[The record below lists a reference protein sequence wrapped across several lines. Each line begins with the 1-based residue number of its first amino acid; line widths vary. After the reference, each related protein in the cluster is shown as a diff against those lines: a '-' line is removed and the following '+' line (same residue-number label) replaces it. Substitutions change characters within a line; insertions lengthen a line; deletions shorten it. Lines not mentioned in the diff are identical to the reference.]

1 MIEFI
6 NQNLILVSLLTVLL
20 VTGLWFWS
28 EKRRAKTLSS
38 IISEKM
44 AGTLLSSA
52 CSIRRSWRNI
62 LFAAAWLILA
72 FCLLRPF
79 SGVDIE
85 ERKQQ
90 VRDILVIFDV
100 SNSMNVVDCYG
111 ESRLNYGRNLIRKL
125 AADSASDRF
134 GLMSFSGL
142 AFVEIPLTSDTV
154 SFDIA
159 LEGISKHKI
168 PLGGTNIQIA
178 LDQALKE
185 FKEGAEHKAMI
196 LISDGEEIGGDYR
209 DAAKM
214 LKEKNVKLIN
224 VLTGDE
230 RKAGAVKNQK
240 GFPLRNR
247 SGDIITSKAD
257 SKLLKELA
265 QVTDGV
271 FIDFDPNGNT
281 YQQLAKLKS
290 EISTIN
296 SLEGENEEIRK
307 PREIYQPFLLVAII
321 LLLIRMFFGERKNN
335 FKSVAVALAFM
346 FVMPQLRAQQAMP
359 TAPSQQLSEEQKAA
373 LLNLQ
378 HDAAKLRQQALD
390 ESLDEKYRSL
400 AWYNLA
406 TNLTKQHELNPVE
419 PVEPPKPDDKNKMA
433 APPQPT
439 EPGSLVKAEEAF
451 DKAVEMAGEQKAIKS
466 SALHNKGTL
475 YQKEA
480 QKTFLQDPDQAISY
494 LNSAVGLF
502 KNALILNSGDLQ
514 TRKNL
519 ERAFIDIKYAK
530 IAKEIHE
537 LHQEAKTK
545 AGNSLFNFRKLKEV
559 PARNPDSVKGIQNDN
574 DIVIKNCE
582 AIKAKLID
590 IERTDAQ
597 PLYDKVIEQENL
609 AKPTLT
615 HLSKEAA
622 DKTEKHLAEAYKL
635 LGGNPDEEP
644 DQNQD
649 SDSDNNEEKQD
660 KNKDQKDQ
668 QDQKDN
674 KNKDK
679 SKDQK
684 DQQDQ
689 KDNKDQEQKDKSEK
703 SENSNEQKD
712 QKDKDK
718 ELNPNDD
725 GFFNKNEEKQP
736 EMSKEEKERRAKI
749 QEAEALLR
757 KMSDTEKEVR
767 EHIRER
773 QAEMLRQEMRRQGIN
788 IPPEANK

>member
-1 MIEFI
+1 MLEFI
-6 NQNLILVSLLTVLL
+6 NQNLFLVAIPLVLL
-20 VTGLWFWS
+20 VAVLWFWS
-28 EKRRAKTLSS
+28 EKRRTKTLKS
-38 IISEKM
+38 IISENM
-44 AGTLLSSA
+44 ASKLLSSA
-52 CSIRRSWRNI
+52 CNIRRSWRNI
-62 LFAAAWLILA
+62 LFTAAWLILA

-142 AFVEIPLTSDTV
+142 AFIEIPLTSDTV

-209 DAAKM
+209 DAAKK

-265 QVTDGV
+265 GVTDGV

-290 EISTIN
+290 EITSIN
-296 SLEGENEEIRK
+296 SLQGESEVIRK
-307 PREIYQPFLLVAII
+307 PREIYQPFLLVAIV
-321 LLLIRMFFGERKNN
+321 LLLIRMFLGERKKN
-335 FKSVAVALAFM
+335 FKSLAVILAFM
-346 FVMPQLRAQQAMP
+346 FTIPQIRAQQATP
-359 TAPSQQLSEEQKAA
+359 TAPSQQLSEEQKSA

-378 HDAAKLRQQALD
+378 HDAAKLKQQALD
-390 ESLDEKYRSL
+390 EGLQEKFRSL

-406 TNLTKQHELNPVE
+406 TNLTKQHEINPIE
-419 PVEPPKPDDKNKMA
+419 PVKPPKPDDKNKMA
-433 APPQPT
+433 AAPKNL
-439 EPGSLVKAEEAF
+439 EPGSLVKAEEAY
-451 DKAVEMAGEQKAIKS
+451 DKAVEIAGDQNSLKAA
-466 SALHNKGTL
+466 ALHNKGTL

-480 QKTFLQDPDQAISY
+480 QKIFLQDPEQALSY

-502 KNALILNSGDLQ
+502 RNALILNSGDLQ

-519 ERAFIDIKYAK
+519 ERSFIDIQYAK
-530 IAKEIHE
+530 TAQEIHK
-537 LHQEAKTK
+537 LHKEAQSK
-545 AGNSLFNFRKLKEV
+545 AGSSLFGFRKIKTV
-559 PARNPDSVKGIQNDN
+559 PARSPESVKGIQDNNDT
-574 DIVIKNCE
+574 VIKNCE
-582 AIKAKLID
+582 QIKIKLKD
-590 IERTDAQ
+590 IERTDGH
-597 PLYDKVIEQENL
+597 PLYNKVIDHIN
-609 AKPTLT
+609 KTTPTLPQ
-615 HLSKEAA
+615 LGKEAS
-622 DKTEKHLAEAYKL
+622 DSTEKNLAEAYKL

-644 DQNQD
+644 KDDQD
-649 SDSDNNEEKQD
+649 SDSENKDDKQD
-660 KNKDQKDQ
+660 KDQES
-668 QDQKDN
+668 
-674 KNKDK
+674 KDK
-679 SKDQK
+679 DKQDKDSKNQDKQDK
-684 DQQDQ
+684 D
-689 KDNKDQEQKDKSEK
+689 KEKKDQEQKDKSDK
-703 SENSNEQKD
+703 SENSND
-712 QKDKDK
+712 QKDKAEDK
-718 ELNPNDD
+718 DKKLDPNED

-773 QAEMLRQEMRRQGIN
+773 QAEMLRQEMRRQGIH

>member
-1 MIEFI
+1 MLEFV
-6 NQNLILVSLLTVLL
+6 NQNLLFVVIPTLVIVALL
-20 VTGLWFWS
+20 WIWS
-28 EKRRAKTLSS
+28 EKRRTRTLKS
-38 IISEKM
+38 IISDKM
-44 AGTLLSSA
+44 TPKLLSSA
-52 CSIRRSWRNI
+52 CGLRRSWRNI
-62 LFAAAWLILA
+62 LFSAAWVILA
-72 FCLLRPF
+72 FCMLRPF

-90 VRDILVIFDV
+90 TRDILVIFDV

-111 ESRLNYGRNLIRKL
+111 ESRLDYGRNLIRKL
-125 AADSASDRF
+125 AADSPSDRF

-142 AFVEIPLTSDTV
+142 AFIEIPLTSDTV

-209 DAAKM
+209 DAAKE

-230 RKAGAVKNQK
+230 RKAGAVKDQK

-265 QVTDGV
+265 SVTDGV

-281 YQQLAKLKS
+281 YQQLAKLKK
-290 EISTIN
+290 EISSIN
-296 SLEGENEEIRK
+296 SLEGENEVIKK
-307 PREIYQPFLLVAII
+307 PREIYQPFLLAAII
-321 LLLIRMFFGERKNN
+321 LLLIRMFFGERKKEY
-335 FKSVAVALAFM
+335 KSVAVLLVFM
-346 FVMPQLRAQQAMP
+346 FTFPQLRAQQAVP
-359 TAPSQQLSEEQKAA
+359 TAPAQQLSEEQKSA

-378 HDAAKLRQQALD
+378 HDAAKLKQQAVD
-390 ESLDEKYRSL
+390 ETLKEKFRSL

-406 TNLTKQHELNPVE
+406 TNLTKQHEINPIE
-419 PVEPPKPDDKNKMA
+419 PVEPPAPDDKNKMA
-433 APPQPT
+433 APPQDP
-439 EPGSLVKAEEAF
+439 EPGSLTKAEEAY
-451 DKAVEMAGEQKAIKS
+451 DQAINMAGEQRDIKAA
-466 SALHNKGTL
+466 ALHNKGTL

-480 QKTFLQDPDQAISY
+480 QKIFLQDPDQASSY
-494 LNSAVGLF
+494 LNSAVDLF
-502 KNALILNSGDLQ
+502 KKALVLNSGDLQ

-519 ERAFIDIKYAK
+519 ERAFIDIQYAK
-530 IAKEIHE
+530 TAKEIHK

-545 AGNSLFNFRKLKEV
+545 AGNSLFSFRKLKEV
-559 PARNPDSVKGIQNDN
+559 PARSPESVKEISNN
-574 DIVIKNCE
+574 NEIVIKNSE
-582 AIKAKLID
+582 TIKLKLKD
-590 IERTDAQ
+590 IERTDGQ
-597 PLYDKVIEQENL
+597 PLYDKVIEHEKAAGQTLRQIDKAAAEN
-609 AKPTLT
+609 
-615 HLSKEAA
+615 
-622 DKTEKHLAEAYKL
+622 TEKNLAEAYKL

-644 DQNQD
+644 NQDQNSDSDDKKDENQENQENKSDNKQNQD
-649 SDSDNNEEKQD
+649 SKD
-660 KNKDQKDQ
+660 KGKD
-668 QDQKDN
+668 QDQK
-674 KNKDK
+674 
-679 SKDQK
+679 
-684 DQQDQ
+684 DQ
-689 KDNKDQEQKDKSEK
+689 KDNKDQDKQDKSDK
-703 SENSNEQKD
+703 SENSQDKQDKD
-712 QKDKDK
+712 QKKDQ
-718 ELNPNDD
+718 ELDPNQE
-725 GFFNKNEEKQP
+725 GHFNKNDEKQP